1 MTLQGKRVV
10 LLGGT
15 SGIGLA
21 TARAAAKA
29 GATLVVASSSQARVD
44 AALQQLPAG
53 TTGHAVDLTQEQSFR
68 DLFEKVGAFDH
79 LTFTAGENLQLST
92 IAGSDVAAARR
103 FFELRYWGAFMAA
116 KYGSGRIRAGG
127 SIVLTGGS
135 AFTRPQSGWAVAASI
150 CGAMEGL
157 TRALAVELAPIRVN
171 LVAPGVVRTELWGGM
186 SEADRE
192 GLFRAFGAKLLVGR
206 VGQADEIGDAYVY
219 LMSNGFMTGQVVD
232 IDGGSSLV

>member
-21 TARAAAKA
+21 TAKAAAAA
-29 GATLVVASSSQARVD
+29 GATLVVASSSPARV
-44 AALQQLPAG
+44 AGALAQLPAG
-53 TTGHAVDLTQEQSFR
+53 TTGHAVDLTKEESFR

-92 IAGSDVAAARR
+92 IAATDLAAARR

-116 KYGSGRIRAGG
+116 KYGSGKLRAGG
-127 SIVLTGGS
+127 SIVFTGGS
-135 AFTRPQSGWAVAASI
+135 AFARPQAGWSIAASI

-171 LVAPGVVRTELWGGM
+171 LVAPGIVRTELWGGM

-192 GLFRAFGAKLLVGR
+192 GIFRDFGAKLLVGR
-206 VGQADEIGDAYVY
+206 VGKADEIGEAFVY
-219 LMSNGFMTGQVVD
+219 LMANGYMTGQVVN